1 MDERVIKEWIE
12 NKMPE
17 LVEALKQICRIRSV
31 AETEN
36 PSCKPYG
43 EGCKMVLRDMLQT
56 GKDSGFSTENFEDYV
71 GRISYPGRKKE
82 NIAIWAHLDVV
93 DEGGGWDYAPYNPIV
108 KDGYFI
114 ARGCQ
119 DNKSSAV
126 CAEIYEGAWD
136 CFKPYFGFVSGNLR
150 GTGNV

>member
-71 GRISYPGRKKE
+71 DACIRC
-82 NIAIWAHLDVV
+82 W
-93 DEGGGWDYAPYNPIV
+93 YNRAQIKQTNMLEV
-108 KDGYFI
+108 
-114 ARGCQ
+114 
-119 DNKSSAV
+119 
-126 CAEIYEGAWD
+126 
-136 CFKPYFGFVSGNLR
+136 
-150 GTGNV
+150 